1 MQVLYRKMATQILVS
16 LLHNEEL
23 YTAMYTYVHGDREY
37 RMLAKEATYSTNQH
51 LTGRKYLSV
60 A

>member
-1 MQVLYRKMATQILVS
+1 MATQILVS